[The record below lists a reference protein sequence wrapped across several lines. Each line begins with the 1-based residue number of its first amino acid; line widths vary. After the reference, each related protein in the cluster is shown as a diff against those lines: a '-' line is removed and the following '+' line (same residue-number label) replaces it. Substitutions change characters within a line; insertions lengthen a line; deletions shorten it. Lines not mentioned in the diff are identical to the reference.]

1 MMASPQK
8 RSEVAR
14 KIPAGAESGR
24 KRRRMG
30 GKERGMPKDN
40 DHTPKGKNPAKK
52 LRKII
57 KNTRVAMLTTVASDG
72 SLRSRPMVTPD
83 ADFDGALW
91 FFTRYNSPKSEEVQ
105 ENQKVNVTYAS
116 PKNDRYVSVSGT
128 AALVRDA
135 DKVKELWRGELKE
148 WFPKGKKDPALA
160 LLKVT
165 IEKAEYWDA
174 SENRVVDLPTATRP
188 ERPEMK

>member
-1 MMASPQK
+1 MA
-8 RSEVAR
+8 
-14 KIPAGAESGR
+14 
-24 KRRRMG
+24 
-30 GKERGMPKDN
+30 KDK
-40 DHTPKGKNPAKK
+40 DDTPKGKDPAKK

-83 ADFDGALW
+83 ADFDGELW

-116 PKNDRYVSVSGT
+116 RKNDRYVSVSGT
-128 AALVRDA
+128 AALVRDP
-135 DKVKELWRGELKE
+135 DKVKELWRGALKE
-148 WFPKGKKDPALA
+148 WFPEGKKDPALA

-165 IEKAEYWDA
+165 IDKAEYWDA
-174 SENRVVDLPTATRP
+174 NENRMVDLAPGAKP
-188 ERPEMK
+188 ERPEMRGPGRRPDPQESPAPGGAQG

>member
-1 MMASPQK
+1 
-8 RSEVAR
+8 
-14 KIPAGAESGR
+14 
-24 KRRRMG
+24 
-30 GKERGMPKDN
+30 MPKDN
-40 DHTPKGKNPAKK
+40 YHTPKGKNPAKK

-57 KNTRVAMLTTVASDG
+57 KNTREAMLTTVASDG

-128 AALVRDA
+128 AALVRDQ
-135 DKVKELWRGELKE
+135 DKVKELWRGALKE
-148 WFPKGKKDPALA
+148 WFPEGKKDPDLA

-165 IEKAEYWDA
+165 IDKAEYWDA
-174 SENRVVDLPTATRP
+174 SENRMVDLAPAARHGRPDTRGP
-188 ERPEMK
+188 DRRPDPRESPAPGGAQG

>member
-1 MMASPQK
+1 MA
-8 RSEVAR
+8 
-14 KIPAGAESGR
+14 
-24 KRRRMG
+24 
-30 GKERGMPKDN
+30 KDN
-40 DHTPKGKNPAKK
+40 DGTPKPKDPGKK

-83 ADFDGALW
+83 ADFDGELW

-128 AALVRDA
+128 AALVRDR
-135 DKVKELWRGELKE
+135 DKVRGP
-148 WFPKGKKDPALA
+148 WTCRSPGPGPARSRSRTSTRCRCGRPA
-160 LLKVT
+160 T
-165 IEKAEYWDA
+165 GSCSRTSPRGRRTRA
-174 SENRVVDLPTATRP
+174 SRC
-188 ERPEMK
+188 